1 MTIKRLEV
9 SNPAYTPANTQFLT
23 IHSSHLERRH
33 DVSIYNTNAQGQNV
47 PVIILLHGVY
57 GNHWVW
63 MHLGGVHLVYEK
75 LKRTHNLGEFV
86 LVMPSDGGLQDG
98 SAYLPTNDYG
108 NYEQWIMEDVL
119 NAVIDSVPCASNNSR
134 IYLTGLSMG
143 GYGALRL
150 GAKYASRISGISAH
164 SSITKLE
171 QMNQFTDTPLEQY
184 RCSDTEQD
192 NLLYWLQQNTT
203 TLPPLR
209 FDCGESDALY
219 DANVEL
225 HNTLETL
232 KIKHHFEHFTGEHS
246 WPYWHQHIEQT
257 FQFFNLIESEQQAI
271 KHDQCHPK

>member
-9 SNPAYTPANTQFLT
+9 SNPAYTPNNTQFLT
-23 IHSSHLERRH
+23 IHSSYLERRH
-33 DVSIYNTNAQGQNV
+33 DVSIYNINAQGKDV
-47 PVIILLHGVY
+47 PIIVLLHGVY

-75 LKRTHNLGEFV
+75 LKKANNLGEFV

-98 SAYLPTNDYG
+98 SAYLPTSNHG

-119 NAVIDSVPCASNNSR
+119 DAVIDNVACVSSNSH

-150 GAKYASRISGISAH
+150 GAKYADRISGISAH
-164 SSITKLE
+164 SAITKLE
-171 QMNQFTDTPLEQY
+171 QICLFTDTPLDQY
-184 RCSDTEQD
+184 ACLNIEQD
-192 NLLYWLQQNTT
+192 NLIFWITENAA

-209 FDCGESDALY
+209 FDCGEDDLLY
-219 DANVEL
+219 EANVEL
-225 HNTLETL
+225 HNTLDTL
-232 KIKHHFEHFTGEHS
+232 NIKHQFEHFTGEHS

-257 FQFFNLIESEQQAI
+257 FQFFNLIESEQPVI
-271 KHDQCHPK
+271 KHD